1 MAFNIKSCSYNANNV
16 YTNLYNKKQQ
26 LNNQTTDSK
35 PTGQTT
41 RQTDSRPTRQQT
53 VKHKRLASSCN
64 YVSSCVVH
72 TLFPPSILLLAIPRA
87 VLLSLYHLVQLLALL
102 SLFLNVDNPA
112 TDVYLLAE
120 TAFGVW
126 DADDGWHR
134 ACHYST
140 LTPSSSSTSVSVDT
154 PSVVYAAVIS

>member
-1 MAFNIKSCSYNANNV
+1 MLIMFIQI
-16 YTNLYNKKQQ
+16 YTKKQQ
-26 LNNQTTDSK
+26 LNNQTTDSR

-72 TLFPPSILLLAIPRA
+72 TLFPPSILLLAIPHA
-87 VLLSLYHLVQLLALL
+87 VLLSLYHLAQLLALL